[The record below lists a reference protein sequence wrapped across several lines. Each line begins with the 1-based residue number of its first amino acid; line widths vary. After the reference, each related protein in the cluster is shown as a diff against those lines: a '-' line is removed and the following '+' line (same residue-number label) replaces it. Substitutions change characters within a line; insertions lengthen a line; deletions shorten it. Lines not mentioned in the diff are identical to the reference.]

1 MSGLP
6 ERSARAAALVVL
18 GGMVAALQVGKLPPA
33 LSALQADLGISL
45 VQSGFLLSMVQ
56 MAGMLLAI
64 FVGLAADGAGLKRS
78 MVAGLSLLA
87 AASLLGGMAGSAWM
101 LLGLRALEGL
111 GFLLTV
117 LPAPALIRRLVAPER
132 LAGML
137 GVWGTYM
144 PVGTA
149 VALLAGPLVIPAWGW
164 PLWWDGFA
172 AVSAL
177 MAWTL
182 HRLVPADPPAL
193 AGGGRAKAWQRLSDT
208 LRRPGPWLV
217 ALTFA
222 VYSSQWLA
230 VVGFLPSIYAQAGV
244 SGALLGVLTAGAAAI
259 NLTGNL
265 ASGRLLQ
272 RGWLPQHLLWMG
284 FAAMAL
290 GSALAFGAWTQSSPW
305 LRYAGVLLFSSMG
318 GLVPG
323 TLFSLAVR
331 LAPGEQLV
339 STTVGWAQQWSA
351 LGQFWGPPIV
361 AWVAAR
367 QGGWEF
373 TPWVTGACCLAGA
386 VLAWLAGRE
395 LRRRSSA

>member
-1 MSGLP
+1 VNTQ
-6 ERSARAAALVVL
+6 SASSDRAAAWVVL

-45 VQSGFLLSMVQ
+45 VQSGFLLSLVQ
-56 MAGMLLAI
+56 MAGMMLAI
-64 FVGLAADGAGLKRS
+64 FVGLAADGVGLKRS

-87 AASLLGGMAGSAWM
+87 AASFLGGLVGSAWA
-101 LLGLRALEGL
+101 LLSLRALEGL

-117 LPAPALIRRLVAPER
+117 LPAPALIRRLSDPQR
-132 LAGML
+132 LAGMM

-149 VALLAGPLVIPAWGW
+149 VALLAGPLVIPVWGW
-164 PLWWDGFA
+164 PLWWEVFA
-172 AVSAL
+172 VMSAL
-177 MAWTL
+177 TAWAL
-182 HRLVPADPPAL
+182 HRRLPADPPPV
-193 AGGGRAKAWQRLSDT
+193 AGQAPIRARQRLADT
-208 LRRPGPWLV
+208 LGTPGPWLV
-217 ALTFA
+217 ALMFA

-244 SGALLGVLTAGAAAI
+244 AGALLGALTAGAAAI

-272 RGWLPQHLLWMG
+272 RGWVPQRLLWVG

-290 GSALAFGAWTQSSPW
+290 GSALAFGPSTEGWPW
-305 LRYAGVLLFSSMG
+305 LRYTGVLLFSSLG

-323 TLFSLAVR
+323 TLFWLAVR
-331 LAPGEQLV
+331 LAPGERQV
-339 STTVGWAQQWSA
+339 ASTVGWAQQWSA
-351 LGQFWGPPIV
+351 LGQFFGPPVV

-367 QGGWEF
+367 HGGWQF

-386 VLAWLAGRE
+386 ALAWLAGRQ
-395 LRRRSSA
+395 LRRRRPD